1 MAKDLGPKGLE
12 VRAEADARATE
23 TAPDPSF
30 HDSDPSPEP
39 VPRKTRARRL
49 TARPHLCSPHPP
61 SPQIVC
67 FPCNQF
73 GRQEPGSNAEI
84 KQFVEDRFDF
94 KGPGVNMMDKIDVN
108 GANTHPVWAFLK
120 AAQPGDVSWNFAAKF
135 IIDKE
140 GNVVERNGSGA
151 GDSRPLIESLL

>member
-1 MAKDLGPKGLE
+1 MAKELGPQGL
-12 VRAEADARATE
+12 
-23 TAPDPSF
+23 
-30 HDSDPSPEP
+30 
-39 VPRKTRARRL
+39 
-49 TARPHLCSPHPP
+49 
-61 SPQIVC
+61 QIVC

-73 GRQEPGSNAEI
+73 GRQEPGTNAEI
-84 KQFVEDRFDF
+84 KSFVQDKFDF
-94 KGPGVNMMDKIDVN
+94 QGEGVHMMDKIDVN

>member
-39 VPRKTRARRL
+39 VPRKTRAGRL
-49 TARPHLCSPHPP
+49 TARAPPLFSP
-61 SPQIVC
+61 SPLAADRLLPLQPVRS
-67 FPCNQF
+67 P
-73 GRQEPGSNAEI
+73 GTRQQRRDQAVRRG
-84 KQFVEDRFDF
+84 QVRLQ
-94 KGPGVNMMDKIDVN
+94 GVGVNMMDKIDVN
-108 GANTHPVWAFLK
+108 GKNTHPVWAFLK

-151 GDSRPLIESLL
+151 GDSRPSSSPSS